1 MIRLIALFF
10 AVIPLFSYSSIQV
23 NGQLLVSKSCPA
35 YLSKNK
41 KNNPDQLFIQP
52 GQQYE
57 IKEINRFF
65 NPEWL
70 RIKLNLPS
78 ANSLR
83 WVNIDCGKYNYQLSK
98 NTSCNLRPGMADSY
112 VLALS
117 WQPAFCQA
125 YGHEKAKPECLQLR
139 SNSFQASHLVLHGL
153 WPSQRNCGQQYSY
166 CHGSMRHRNCDY
178 PALSLSA
185 TVASNLK
192 EMMPSYAHGSCL
204 ERYEWNK
211 HGSCQSLSA
220 DDYYSLA
227 IRLNKEANQTALG
240 QFLHEHLG
248 YTVQR
253 GQLREMI
260 RRSFGPN
267 TTRKVYLGCK
277 KGMLVDIYIQLP
289 ALIPANESLQ
299 ALVQK
304 APDFER
310 YESCPGNIMISNF
323 NNDSWF

>member
-10 AVIPLFSYSSIQV
+10 AVIPLFSHSSIQV
-23 NGQLLVSKSCPA
+23 NGRLNVSKSCSA

-41 KNNPDQLFIQP
+41 KNNPDQLIIQA

-57 IKEINRFF
+57 IKEINRLF

-70 RIKLNLPS
+70 RIKLHPPIN
-78 ANSLR
+78 ALR
-83 WVNIDCGKYNYQLSK
+83 WVSIECGEYTYQLSTH
-98 NTSCNLRPGMADSY
+98 TSCNLRPGRADSY

-125 YGHEKAKPECLQLR
+125 YGYEKGKPECLQLR

-153 WPSQRNCGQQYSY
+153 WPSQRNCGQHYSY
-166 CHGSMRHRNCDY
+166 CLGSIRSRNCDY
-178 PALSLSA
+178 PPLSLSA
-185 TVASNLK
+185 AVATSLK
-192 EMMPSYAHGSCL
+192 QMMPSYAHGSCL

-227 IRLNKEANQTALG
+227 IRLNKEVNQTALG

-260 RRSFGPN
+260 RRSFGQN

-277 KGMLVDIYIQLP
+277 KGLLVDIYIQLP

-299 ALVQK
+299 TLVQK
-304 APDFER
+304 APDFEH
-310 YESCPGNIMISNF
+310 YESCPGNIVISDF